1 MINCFQLS
9 SKGHNYLLNNAFK
22 WVLGEQAVT
31 VQQTAQVLTEEPIVY
46 GAYHFV
52 SCLKGFNNS
61 VAYSLKYQIDLLL
74 SAAVLFK
81 IQGKA
86 IFGCTDFARR

>member
-1 MINCFQLS
+1 MS
-9 SKGHNYLLNNAFK
+9 
-22 WVLGEQAVT
+22 
-31 VQQTAQVLTEEPIVY
+31 TEEPIVY
-46 GAYHFV
+46 GAYNFV

-61 VAYSLKYQIDLLL
+61 VAYSLKYKIDLLL

-86 IFGCTDFARR
+86 IFRCRDFARR

>member
-1 MINCFQLS
+1 MPRLGGFVQFYPRTWLHRRGDGPS
-9 SKGHNYLLNNAFK
+9 HKGGQRK
-22 WVLGEQAVT
+22 S
-31 VQQTAQVLTEEPIVY
+31 EEPIVY

-52 SCLKGFNNS
+52 SCFKGFNNS

-81 IQGKA
+81 ILGKA
-86 IFGCTDFARR
+86 IFRCTDFARR